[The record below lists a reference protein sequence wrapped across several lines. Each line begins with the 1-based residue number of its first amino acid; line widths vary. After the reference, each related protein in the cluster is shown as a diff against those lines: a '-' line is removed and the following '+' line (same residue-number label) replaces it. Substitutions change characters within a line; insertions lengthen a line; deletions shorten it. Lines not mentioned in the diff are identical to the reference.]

1 MEDLFVSRPE
11 EYVRDINPMKN
22 YVDLSSFYIQ
32 KLTGDSEEITRAWVL
47 DKIENKD
54 IRVLSQLPQIKFLT
68 KETDQDREIAYE
80 SLQDYIGHV
89 VKTDRI
95 MAGTGTVYKQPTEE
109 LSLFTPYINGGRAE
123 RAVFKRRMLTAK
135 SEGNAEVA
143 DFNNEQQNNR
153 KLDNNTL
160 SGAALTPSTV
170 IHTASTHPSL
180 TSTGRIATSLANA
193 VNEKLIRGNRHYE
206 SPNTVLDNLTVLAYK
221 ADRSNIGQC
230 VLDYDLHVPTVEDIL
245 DMIHESSSNY
255 WRNKPWMRKLYEF
268 VKNCDEAERCNI
280 MYNGSL
286 WDIIKHNPEL
296 ARRFIDDLSEPAT
309 ESLPLEKAMDVI
321 NNTYDDL
328 RILGIYLC
336 FENTRGKTL
345 RECHKNDHHT
355 YGLVAATI
363 KNIEANLIKYT
374 PLLLAFFKL
383 TILPGNIFNIKSMYR
398 KAVVTSD
405 TDSTN
410 FTSQEICKFMT
421 GAYGI
426 TDKDRK
432 VTFLITYL
440 SSMMVCQSL
449 GIMSCN
455 MGVKSPDIRELSMKN
470 EFYIPI
476 HCLTPSAKNYIMV
489 QGGQEGNMLP
499 ESDLVTKG
507 VELRSSKIPEA
518 ILQRFDTYK
527 KKVFLTLEKGGP
539 LMVKDIVEIP
549 ATIEYQLLDSLT
561 KGETDYL
568 FNIYIKT
575 PDAYSKEADAP
586 QWKYHLMYEA
596 IFAPKYGHVV
606 DIPYTAFTVK
616 VDLGTRTK
624 MKKWVDGLDDPAMKE
639 RAVKYFAENNI
650 ASVNAMVFPSSIFFG
665 KSLPTEILS
674 TIMVRPLVMLAMG
687 PWYLLFESFGIYLK
701 NKHNSKMISTV
712 FSDYIDPSLL
722 TTNDE
727 GN

>member
-22 YVDLSSFYIQ
+22 YVDLASFYIG
-32 KLTGDSEEITRAWVL
+32 KITGDKEEQTRSWVL

-54 IRVLSQLPQIKFLT
+54 TRVLSQIKFLT
-68 KETDQDREIAYE
+68 KESDQDREIAYE

-89 VKTDRI
+89 INTDRI

-109 LSLFTPYINGGRAE
+109 LSLFTPYINRGRAE
-123 RAVFKRRMLTAK
+123 RAFFKGKMLVAK
-135 SEGNAEVA
+135 SEGNTEIA
-143 DFNNEQQNNR
+143 DFNNEQQGNR
-153 KLDNNTL
+153 KIDNNTL
-160 SGAALTPSTV
+160 SGATLTPSTV

-193 VNEKLIRGNRHYE
+193 LNEKLIRGNRHYE
-206 SPNTVLDNLTVLAYK
+206 SPHTVLDNLTVMAFK
-221 ADRSNIGQC
+221 ADRSFIGQC
-230 VLDYDLHVPTVEDIL
+230 VLDYGLHVPTPEDIL
-245 DMIHESSSNY
+245 EMIHESSSNY
-255 WRNKPWMRKLYEF
+255 WRNNTWSRKLYDF
-268 VKNCDEAERCNI
+268 VKTCDEAELCN
-280 MYNGSL
+280 MLYNGSL
-286 WDIIKHNPEL
+286 WDIMKHNPEL

-309 ESLPLEKAMDVI
+309 ESLAFEEAEQI
-321 NNTYDDL
+321 IENTYGDL

-345 RECHKNDHHT
+345 RECRKNDHFT

-363 KNIEANLIKYT
+363 KLIEANLIKYE
-374 PLLLAFFKL
+374 PLLRAFFKL
-383 TILPGNIFNIKSMYR
+383 SVVPGNIFNIKSMYR

-410 FTSQEICKFMT
+410 FTCQEVCKFMT
-421 GAYGI
+421 GEYGI

-440 SSMMVCQSL
+440 SSMMVCQAL

-455 MGVKSPDIRELSMKN
+455 MGVKATDIRELSMKN

-499 ESDLVTKG
+499 ELDLVTKG

-518 ILQRFDTYK
+518 ILSRFDIYK
-527 KKVFLTLEKGGP
+527 RRVFLTLEEGGS
-539 LMVKDIVEIP
+539 LWVKDIVEVP
-549 ATIEYQLLDSLT
+549 ATVEHQLLSSLK

-568 FNIYIKT
+568 FNIYIKN
-575 PDAYSKEADAP
+575 PDAYSKEEDAA

-616 VDLGTRTK
+616 VDMGTKTK
-624 MKKWVDGLDDPAMKE
+624 IKKWLDSLTDPAMKK
-639 RAVKYFAENNI
+639 RAADYITENQI
-650 ASVNAMVFPSSIFFG
+650 GAINAMTFPSSIFYG
-665 KSLPTEILS
+665 KTLPPEILA
-674 TIMVRPLVMLAMG
+674 TIMVKPLVMLVMS
-687 PWYLLFESFGIYLK
+687 PWYLLFEAFGIYLK

-712 FSDYIDPSLL
+712 FSDYVNPGLL
-722 TTNDE
+722 TADKE
-727 GN
+727 GL